1 METAAKHI
9 ETLYNKAKDYTETN
23 IELYKLN
30 AIDKTATI
38 VSSLTSRMALVLV
51 VSIFTLFVNIAL
63 SLFIGEQ
70 LNSPALGF
78 LIVSLFYLITAI
90 LIYFFKEKYIE
101 MPISNMVITKLL
113 QQRIIET
120 NKKTEDADETL

>member
-120 NKKTEDADETL
+120 NKKT

>member
-9 ETLYNKAKDYTETN
+9 ETLYNKAKEYTETSV
-23 IELYKLN
+23 ELYKLN
-30 AIDKTATI
+30 AIEKTANV

-70 LNSPALGF
+70 LNSNYLGF

-90 LIYFFKEKYIE
+90 LIYFFKDKYIE
-101 MPISNMVITKLL
+101 VPISNIVISKLL
-113 QQRIIET
+113 QQRI
-120 NKKTEDADETL
+120 NKNEKENLEEDEAK